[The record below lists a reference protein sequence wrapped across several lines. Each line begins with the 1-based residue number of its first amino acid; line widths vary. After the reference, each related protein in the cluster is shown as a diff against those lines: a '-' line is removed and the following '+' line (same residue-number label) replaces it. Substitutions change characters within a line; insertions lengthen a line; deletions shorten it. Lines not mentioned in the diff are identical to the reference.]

1 MPRKK
6 YTEGQIALVVKELE
20 NGAKVEDLCRKLGV
34 SEATVYNWRKRFAGM
49 STPEVRR
56 LKQFEGGRRFRVLT
70 KEHLLVSKALPIF
83 LAPHYFCACSDLSLL
98 CEAYDF
104 SSHSEV

>member
-34 SEATVYNWRKRFAGM
+34 SDATIYNWRKKYAGM

-56 LKQFEGGRRFRVLT
+56 LKLLEEENARLKRVVADLT
-70 KEHLLVSKALPIF
+70 LDKVILQDVIAKKL
-83 LAPHYFCACSDLSLL
+83 
-98 CEAYDF
+98 
-104 SSHSEV
+104 

>member
-20 NGAKVEDLCRKLGV
+20 NGAKVEDLCRRLGV
-34 SEATVYNWRKRFAGM
+34 SEATVYNWRKKYAGM

-56 LKQFEGGRRFRVLT
+56 LKQLEEENARLKRVVADLT
-70 KEHLLVSKALPIF
+70 LDKVILLDVIAKKL
-83 LAPHYFCACSDLSLL
+83 
-98 CEAYDF
+98 
-104 SSHSEV
+104 

>member
-20 NGAKVEDLCRKLGV
+20 NGAKAEDLCRKLGV
-34 SEATVYNWRKRFAGM
+34 SEATVYHWRKKYAGM

-56 LKQFEGGRRFRVLT
+56 LKQL
-70 KEHLLVSKALPIF
+70 
-83 LAPHYFCACSDLSLL
+83 
-98 CEAYDF
+98 
-104 SSHSEV
+104 